1 MKAKIGFAI
10 GALASLA
17 LVSPSFALEPGP
29 TSTREIAPPANK
41 PSAFAVPR
49 HTTGDVVSV
58 NKRAQLFT
66 LKTTDG
72 ETMLLRAGADTAP
85 QVRTLKKGERVK
97 VSYKNSQGEK
107 VATKI
112 TPA

>member
-1 MKAKIGFAI
+1 MKAGTGFAL
-10 GALASLA
+10 GALVSFALASPTFG
-17 LVSPSFALEPGP
+17 VEPGP
-29 TSTREIAPPANK
+29 TSAKEISPHN
-41 PSAFAVPR
+41 PSVFAVPR

-66 LKTTDG
+66 VRTTDG
-72 ETMLLRAGADTAP
+72 ETILLKAGPDTAP
-85 QVRTLKKGERVK
+85 QFSTLKKGERVK

>member
-1 MKAKIGFAI
+1 MKARTGFAI
-10 GALASLA
+10 GALASFA
-17 LVSPSFALEPGP
+17 LVSSAFGVEPGP
-29 TSTREIAPPANK
+29 TSTREISPSANK

-66 LKTTDG
+66 VRTTDG
-72 ETMLLRAGADTAP
+72 ETLLLRAGADTAP
-85 QVRTLKKGERVK
+85 RLSTLKKGERVR
-97 VSYKNSQGEK
+97 VNYRHSQGEK

-112 TPA
+112 TRA

>member
-10 GALASLA
+10 GTLASLA
-17 LVSPSFALEPGP
+17 LVSPGFAVEPGP

-72 ETMLLRAGADTAP
+72 ETMLLRAGADTAS
-85 QVRTLKKGERVK
+85 QVRTLKNGERVK

-107 VATKI
+107 VATRI

>member
-1 MKAKIGFAI
+1 MKARTGFAI
-10 GALASLA
+10 GALASFA
-17 LVSPSFALEPGP
+17 LVSPSFGVEPGP
-29 TSTREIAPPANK
+29 TSTREISRPANK

-66 LKTTDG
+66 VKTTDG
-72 ETMLLRAGADTAP
+72 ETILLRAEADTAP
-85 QVRTLKKGERVK
+85 QLSTLKKGERVK
-97 VSYKNSQGEK
+97 VSYRNSQGEK
-107 VATKI
+107 IATKI

>member
-1 MKAKIGFAI
+1 MRARTGFAI
-10 GALASLA
+10 GALASFA
-17 LVSPSFALEPGP
+17 LVSSSYAVEPGP
-29 TSTREIAPPANK
+29 TSTREISPSANK

-66 LKTTDG
+66 VRTTDG
-72 ETMLLRAGADTAP
+72 ETILLRAGADTAA
-85 QVRTLKKGERVK
+85 QLSTLKKGARVK
-97 VSYKNSQGEK
+97 VSYRNSQGDK

>member
-1 MKAKIGFAI
+1 MKAGTGFVLGALVSF
-10 GALASLA
+10 ALASPTFG
-17 LVSPSFALEPGP
+17 VEPGP
-29 TSTREIAPPANK
+29 TSAKEISPPANK
-41 PSAFAVPR
+41 PSVFAVPR

-66 LKTTDG
+66 VKTTDG
-72 ETMLLRAGADTAP
+72 ETILLKAGPDTAP
-85 QVRTLKKGERVK
+85 QFSTLKKGERVK

>member
-1 MKAKIGFAI
+1 MKTKTGFVV
-10 GALASLA
+10 GTLATLA
-17 LVSPSFALEPGP
+17 LVSPSFAVEPGP
-29 TSTREIAPPANK
+29 TSTREIAPPVNK
-41 PSAFAVPR
+41 PSVFAVPR

-97 VSYKNSQGEK
+97 VRYKNSQGE
-107 VATKI
+107 
-112 TPA
+112 